1 MNIDKAL
8 APHASALALRAQ
20 RSRLLAANLA
30 NADTPNYKARDMDFK
45 AALGQ
50 TLKGGDIS
58 LQTTHRGHMSP
69 GSGDGAEIQTY
80 YRSAQQPSMDGN
92 TVDTQVE
99 QAQFT
104 RNAIEYQASLRF
116 MSGTIKGLL
125 TAIRGE

>member
-8 APHASALALRAQ
+8 APHANALALRAQ
-20 RSRLLAANLA
+20 RTRLLAANLA

-45 AALGQ
+45 AALAK
-50 TLKGGDIS
+50 TLKGSDVN
-58 LQTTHRGHMSP
+58 LQTTNRGHMRP
-69 GSGDGAEIQTY
+69 GSGGGAQIQTY
-80 YRSAQQPSMDGN
+80 YRPAQQPSVDGN

-116 MSGTIKGLL
+116 LSGTIKGLL
-125 TAIRGE
+125 SAIRGE